1 MGLQGR
7 ISRANLVRA
16 LLACGV
22 GYSLLYVVDNDV
34 LAASRYEG
42 YSRRSQAVS
51 ELSAKGAPTRR
62 FLAAMLPLSAAL
74 MTAFGIGVSKSAG
87 GSRALRVT
95 GGLLVAGGPM
105 SVAWLPFPMSSRA
118 DIQRGAGAGN
128 DVGHVVLSG
137 ATGLLVLS
145 QMGSAAAAF
154 GTRFR
159 LYSLASAATVLL
171 FTGVLTGREAA
182 NLAKGEPTPWM
193 GLYERIGLGAWLL
206 WIAMLA
212 INLLRTAQ
220 AELSAARPP
229 HEAGAARALTAAL
242 TDWPDKPGASAPDVH
257 H

>member
-1 MGLQGR
+1 MLMGLQGR

-22 GYSLLYVVDNDV
+22 GYSLLYVVQNDV
-34 LAASRYEG
+34 IAASRYEG

-87 GSRALRVT
+87 RSRALRVT
-95 GGLLVAGGPM
+95 GALLVAGGPV

-128 DVGHVVLSG
+128 DVGHLVLSG

-145 QMGSAAAAF
+145 QIGSAAAAF

-182 NLAKGEPTPWM
+182 KLAKGEPTAWM

-212 INLLRTAQ
+212 IDLLPTAQ
-220 AELSAARPP
+220 AGRQCRTYTP
-229 HEAGAARALTAAL
+229 
-242 TDWPDKPGASAPDVH
+242 
-257 H
+257 

>member
-16 LLACGV
+16 LLVCGV
-22 GYSLLYVVDNDV
+22 GYSLLYVVQNDV
-34 LAASRYEG
+34 IAASRYEG

-87 GSRALRVT
+87 ASRALRVT

-128 DVGHVVLSG
+128 DVGHLVLSG

-182 NLAKGEPTPWM
+182 KLAKGEPLAWM

-220 AELSAARPP
+220 AELNAARPP